1 MKKKPRYALSV
12 TERYSKCL
20 IKHLTKE
27 RVKLEIVD
35 VKKCRRGKDIIKTCT
50 CKVRNLVQSFLVAK
64 AKRET

>member
-12 TERYSKCL
+12 TERYLKCL

-35 VKKCRRGKDIIKTCT
+35 VKKCRRGKDISGFF
-50 CKVRNLVQSFLVAK
+50 VMGS
-64 AKRET
+64 